1 MKKLQ
6 IMFESL
12 DCEIG
17 VVKQYEWSPI
27 YDEIVNTFWSILGK
41 PTETVEKYK
50 EVNPYLGEF
59 NMKRKTL
66 EYLVNWDKELIVK
79 NILKLGDNLDWNL
92 KYELLDFKIDDK
104 PMLYKQKRGM
114 FIMKSILLKILAV
127 ICLFFAPIP
136 FNFLATF
143 VFWKLSN
150 N

>member
-1 MKKLQ
+1 MKIKIILNHTLMLDYKGEGKMKKLQ

-27 YDEIVNTFWSILGK
+27 YDEIVNTFCSILGK
-41 PTETVEKYK
+41 PTVSVEKYK

-66 EYLVNWDKELIVK
+66 EYLVNWDRELIVE

-104 PMLYKQKRGM
+104 PMLYK
-114 FIMKSILLKILAV
+114 
-127 ICLFFAPIP
+127 
-136 FNFLATF
+136 
-143 VFWKLSN
+143 
-150 N
+150 

>member
-1 MKKLQ
+1 MLDYKGEGNMKKLQ

-59 NMKRKTL
+59 DMKRKTL

-104 PMLYKQKRGM
+104 PMLYK
-114 FIMKSILLKILAV
+114 
-127 ICLFFAPIP
+127 
-136 FNFLATF
+136 
-143 VFWKLSN
+143 
-150 N
+150 

>member
-1 MKKLQ
+1 M
-6 IMFESL
+6 
-12 DCEIG
+12 
-17 VVKQYEWSPI
+17 
-27 YDEIVNTFWSILGK
+27 VNTFWSILGK

-104 PMLYKQKRGM
+104 PMLYK
-114 FIMKSILLKILAV
+114 
-127 ICLFFAPIP
+127 
-136 FNFLATF
+136 
-143 VFWKLSN
+143 
-150 N
+150 

>member
-27 YDEIVNTFWSILGK
+27 YDEIVNTFCSILGK
-41 PTETVEKYK
+41 PTISVEKYK

-104 PMLYKQKRGM
+104 PMLYK
-114 FIMKSILLKILAV
+114 
-127 ICLFFAPIP
+127 
-136 FNFLATF
+136 
-143 VFWKLSN
+143 
-150 N
+150 